1 MNYQTSASMIMW
13 NRYGRTNSI
22 KKIVITHYYRL
33 MLFLWFLLFL
43 DLATG
48 TTAFFCVEKRVKHT
62 FLPFVVSLL
71 SSFIVCPGNRM
82 EESDLM
88 KERLQ
93 AITVSFYYTV
103 VIN

>member
-1 MNYQTSASMIMW
+1 
-13 NRYGRTNSI
+13 
-22 KKIVITHYYRL
+22 
-33 MLFLWFLLFL
+33 MLLLWFLLFL

-48 TTAFFCVEKRVKHT
+48 TTAFFCFEKRIKHT

-71 SSFIVCPGNRM
+71 SSFIVCPGYRM

-93 AITVSFYYTV
+93 AITVSFYYKV
-103 VIN
+103 VINYPGQLQSPLQTRFTCSSSPMTFTLL

>member
-1 MNYQTSASMIMW
+1 
-13 NRYGRTNSI
+13 
-22 KKIVITHYYRL
+22 
-33 MLFLWFLLFL
+33 MLLLWFLLFL
-43 DLATG
+43 DL
-48 TTAFFCVEKRVKHT
+48 EKRIKHT

-103 VIN
+103 VINYPGQSH